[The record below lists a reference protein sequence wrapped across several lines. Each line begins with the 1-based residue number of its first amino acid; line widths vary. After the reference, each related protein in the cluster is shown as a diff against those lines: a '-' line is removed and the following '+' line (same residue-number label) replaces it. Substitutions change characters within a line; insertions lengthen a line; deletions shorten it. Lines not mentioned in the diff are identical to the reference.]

1 MTILDRRNTA
11 LPLTEDPGT
20 FTKTCYP
27 NHGEGAKHFEP
38 GQPMPHNRI
47 QKEDSAV
54 QLLCHLTSDNVVCV
68 KKQKHDERTQ
78 HPDESVKRCF
88 Q

>member
-1 MTILDRRNTA
+1 MALAILDRRNTA
-11 LPLTEDPGT
+11 LLFTEDPGT

-27 NHGEGAKHFEP
+27 THGEGAKHSEP

-54 QLLCHLTSDNVVCV
+54 QLICHLTSDNVVWV
-68 KKQKHDERTQ
+68 SKTRNMMKEHNIQTKA
-78 HPDESVKRCF
+78 
-88 Q
+88 